1 MLATREFGRQK
12 SLAKCSDF
20 NDRSHAE
27 LGDFPIPKKRFIVIG
42 SLQGSTRMYES
53 FFGFVNR
60 PFLPAP
66 TLDRYYPAPAM
77 EQTIHTANRAI
88 ARAEGPVA
96 IFGGTGLGKT
106 VCCLRIAEHFRR
118 NFEVVMLASS
128 HLVTRRALLQ
138 SLLFELRMPFR
149 DLNEGELRLT
159 LMNRLQPTPDLQS
172 EGLLLI
178 VDEAQTLSLKLLEE
192 IRLLTNVMRNG
203 LPRVRLVLCG
213 SLKLEDNLCHPQMES
228 LNQRIATRCF
238 LTPLSM
244 EETAQYVAHKL
255 ELSGVSHSSV
265 ITRDA
270 LDAIYRGSDGIP
282 RLIDRLADQ
291 SLLLAT
297 QERQRPV
304 SAALVGK
311 AWGMLQQLPNP
322 WSEPESIKTAAK
334 SPAFVAQS
342 TDLGQYSTISTSDSI
357 PQSEPTS
364 NIAAWFQSTSAPAA
378 KQESRESI
386 VEFGTLDEVSEDS
399 PSKNA
404 TTAPGTAAYS
414 MFNTEYST
422 PSLPAKDELQPYS
435 VSRGPSAWERELDEY
450 QLAPIGR
457 AGANAPIAP
466 NKSQSTKSDATS
478 VFGSDFDEE
487 FNLPVQ
493 SSNGYKSYSGIAF
506 GNLNH
511 DLQSIENEADN
522 RFELEEAQDFLV
534 PATSRAHE
542 TSSFDRETSISDLG
556 ESSFEPIS
564 NITPSQAANLERQV
578 EEEMRELVS
587 DLNMNAMTFDPMQR
601 IVDTPSQPSS
611 VLLDRFGERDVLSFA
626 DMNDQWEPSE
636 RKNRRPVPTSNVGD
650 DRDMLVVEEDLETIR
665 NTMDGATKAPHRP
678 ILHPYAKLFSNLRNS

>member
-1 MLATREFGRQK
+1 
-12 SLAKCSDF
+12 
-20 NDRSHAE
+20 
-27 LGDFPIPKKRFIVIG
+27 
-42 SLQGSTRMYES
+42 MYES

-66 TLDRYYPAPAM
+66 TLDRYYPVPAM
-77 EQTIHTANRAI
+77 EQTIQTANRAI

-159 LMNRLQPTPDLQS
+159 LMNRLQPSPDSQS

-178 VDEAQTLSLKLLEE
+178 IDEAQTLSIKLLEE

-244 EETAQYVAHKL
+244 EETAQYVAHKV

-270 LDAIYRGSDGIP
+270 LEAIYRGSDGIP

-322 WSEPESIKTAAK
+322 WSEPESIKTTAK
-334 SPAFVAQS
+334 SPSFVAQMS
-342 TDLGQYSTISTSDSI
+342 EVSQYSTISDSDSLS
-357 PQSEPTS
+357 QTEPTS
-364 NIAAWFQSTSAPAA
+364 NIAAWFQATSAPAV
-378 KQESRESI
+378 KKESI
-386 VEFGTLDEVSEDS
+386 VEFGTLDEANDPG
-399 PSKNA
+399 PSK
-404 TTAPGTAAYS
+404 TSTSAPGAAAYS
-414 MFNTEYST
+414 MFNADRPTAQVPVNT
-422 PSLPAKDELQPYS
+422 ELQPYS
-435 VSRGPSAWERELDEY
+435 LSCEPCAWERELDEY

-457 AGANAPIAP
+457 TDSVAHMDASQEI
-466 NKSQSTKSDATS
+466 QSTKIDSS
-478 VFGSDFDEE
+478 NVFGSDFDEE

-493 SSNGYKSYSGIAF
+493 SSNGYKSYSGVAF
-506 GNLNH
+506 GNLNY
-511 DLQSIENEADN
+511 DLHSMENEQVN
-522 RFELEEAQDFLV
+522 QFELEEAQDFLV
-534 PATSRAHE
+534 PSARVSGDTSTVDRD
-542 TSSFDRETSISDLG
+542 SSFSDIRKV
-556 ESSFEPIS
+556 SFEPIS

-578 EEEMRELVS
+578 EQEMRELVS
-587 DLNMNAMTFDPMQR
+587 DLNMNAMTFDPMQS
-601 IVDTPSQPSS
+601 IVETSDQPSP
-611 VLLDRFGERDVLSFA
+611 VLLDRFVERDVLSFA
-626 DMNDQWEPSE
+626 EMNDQWEPNE
-636 RKNRRPVPTSNVGD
+636 RIERRSRPVTNAGD

-665 NTMDGATKAPHRP
+665 NTVDGVPKAPHRP
-678 ILHPYAKLFSNLRNS
+678 VLHPYAKLFSNLRNS

>member
-1 MLATREFGRQK
+1 
-12 SLAKCSDF
+12 
-20 NDRSHAE
+20 
-27 LGDFPIPKKRFIVIG
+27 
-42 SLQGSTRMYES
+42 MYES

-159 LMNRLQPTPDLQS
+159 LMNRLQPSPDQQG

-178 VDEAQTLSLKLLEE
+178 VDEAQTLSMKLLEE

-244 EETAQYVAHKL
+244 EETAGYVAHKI
-255 ELSGVSHSSV
+255 ELSGVAYSSV

-291 SLLLAT
+291 SLLLAA

-322 WSEPESIKTAAK
+322 WSEPESIKAPAK
-334 SPAFVAQS
+334 SPSFVAQS
-342 TDLGQYSTISTSDSI
+342 PLVVAPSAEVTTYSTTSHSDLPI
-357 PQSEPTS
+357 ATEATS
-364 NIAAWFQSTSAPAA
+364 NIAAWFQATATPSLKKEKA
-378 KQESRESI
+378 KESI
-386 VEFGTLDEVSEDS
+386 VEFGTLDEVGETN
-399 PSKNA
+399 PSKISSSGFAASTFEILSTECRAVDA
-404 TTAPGTAAYS
+404 TPIVG
-414 MFNTEYST
+414 
-422 PSLPAKDELQPYS
+422 SLPYAASSQPC
-435 VSRGPSAWERELDEY
+435 AWERDLDEY

-457 AGANAPIAP
+457 V
-466 NKSQSTKSDATS
+466 DASSPSVDRMGNNVAKIDAAS

-487 FNLPVQ
+487 FILPVQ
-493 SSNGYKSYSGIAF
+493 TSNGYKSYSGVAF

-511 DLQSIENEADN
+511 DLQSLENENVN
-522 RFELEEAQDFLV
+522 RFEIEEASDFLV
-534 PATSRAHE
+534 PTTSFGSVGEVVHL
-542 TSSFDRETSISDLG
+542 DREATVSDTRNV
-556 ESSFEPIS
+556 EFEPIS

-578 EEEMRELVS
+578 EQEMRELVS
-587 DLNMNAMTFDPMQR
+587 DLNLNAMTFDPMQS
-601 IVDTPSQPSS
+601 IVDPPSQPSP

-626 DMNDQWEPSE
+626 EMNDQWEPSE
-636 RKNRRPVPTSNVGD
+636 GKQRRPRPATNVGD

-665 NTMDGATKAPHRP
+665 NTMEGIPNAPHRP

>member
-1 MLATREFGRQK
+1 
-12 SLAKCSDF
+12 
-20 NDRSHAE
+20 
-27 LGDFPIPKKRFIVIG
+27 
-42 SLQGSTRMYES
+42 MYES

-77 EQTIHTANRAI
+77 EQTIQTANRAI

-159 LMNRLQPTPDLQS
+159 LMNRLQPSPDLQS

-178 VDEAQTLSLKLLEE
+178 IDEAQTLSMKLLEE

-244 EETAQYVAHKL
+244 EETAQYVAHKI
-255 ELSGVSHSSV
+255 ELSGVSYSSV

-322 WSEPESIKTAAK
+322 WSEPESIKTTAK
-334 SPAFVAQS
+334 SPSFVAQS
-342 TDLGQYSTISTSDSI
+342 AELGQYSTISASESLS
-357 PQSEPTS
+357 QEEPTS
-364 NIAAWFQSTSAPAA
+364 NIAAWFQATSVPAV
-378 KQESRESI
+378 KKESI
-386 VEFGTLDEVSEDS
+386 VEFGTLDEVSDAI
-399 PSKNA
+399 PSRQLA
-404 TTAPGTAAYS
+404 TGPGAAAHS
-414 MFNTEYST
+414 MFNTDC
-422 PSLPAKDELQPYS
+422 PSAQVPPNAPLSHYS
-435 VSRGPSAWERELDEY
+435 VSREPCDWERELEEY
-450 QLAPIGR
+450 RLAPVGR
-457 AGANAPIAP
+457 VATASQVAPP
-466 NKSQSTKSDATS
+466 KGSQPTTIDFTN

-506 GNLNH
+506 GNLNY
-511 DLQSIENEADN
+511 DLNSLESEQVN

-534 PATSRAHE
+534 PSP
-542 TSSFDRETSISDLG
+542 SSVGEAYPVDR
-556 ESSFEPIS
+556 ESSFSDNRGIPLEPIS

-578 EEEMRELVS
+578 EQEMRELVS
-587 DLNMNAMTFDPMQR
+587 DLNMNAMTFDPMQS
-601 IVDTPSQPSS
+601 IVETPNQSS
-611 VLLDRFGERDVLSFA
+611 PVPLDRFVERDVLSFA
-626 DMNDQWEPSE
+626 QMNDPWEPSE
-636 RKNRRPVPTSNVGD
+636 RIERRPRPATNAGD

-665 NTMDGATKAPHRP
+665 NTLDGVPRAPHRP
-678 ILHPYAKLFSNLRNS
+678 VLHPYAKLFSNLRNS

>member
-1 MLATREFGRQK
+1 
-12 SLAKCSDF
+12 
-20 NDRSHAE
+20 
-27 LGDFPIPKKRFIVIG
+27 
-42 SLQGSTRMYES
+42 MYES

-66 TLDRYYPAPAM
+66 TLDRYYPVPAM
-77 EQTIHTANRAI
+77 EQTIQTANRAI

-159 LMNRLQPTPDLQS
+159 LMNRLQPSPDSQS

-178 VDEAQTLSLKLLEE
+178 VDEAQTLSIKLLEE

-244 EETAQYVAHKL
+244 EETAQYVAHKV

-322 WSEPESIKTAAK
+322 WSEPESIKTTAK
-334 SPAFVAQS
+334 SPSFVAQLS
-342 TDLGQYSTISTSDSI
+342 EVSQYSTISDSDSLSQ
-357 PQSEPTS
+357 PEPTS
-364 NIAAWFQSTSAPAA
+364 NIAAWFQATSAPAV
-378 KQESRESI
+378 KKESI
-386 VEFGTLDEVSEDS
+386 VEFGTLDEANDPG
-399 PSKNA
+399 PSK
-404 TTAPGTAAYS
+404 TSTSAPGAAAYS
-414 MFNTEYST
+414 MFT
-422 PSLPAKDELQPYS
+422 PDRPTAHEPVHTELQPYS
-435 VSRGPSAWERELDEY
+435 VSCEPCAWGRDLDEY

-457 AGANAPIAP
+457 TDSVAHMDVSKEIQP
-466 NKSQSTKSDATS
+466 TKIDSS
-478 VFGSDFDEE
+478 NVFGSDFDEE

-511 DLQSIENEADN
+511 DLHSMENEPVN
-522 RFELEEAQDFLV
+522 QFELEEAQDFLV
-534 PATSRAHE
+534 PSARFSGDTSTVDRD
-542 TSSFDRETSISDLG
+542 SSFSHIG
-556 ESSFEPIS
+556 KVAAEPIS

-578 EEEMRELVS
+578 EQEMRELVS
-587 DLNMNAMTFDPMQR
+587 DLNMNAMTFDPMQS
-601 IVDTPSQPSS
+601 IVETSDQPSP
-611 VLLDRFGERDVLSFA
+611 VLLDRFVERDVLSFV
-626 DMNDQWEPSE
+626 DMNDPWEPNE
-636 RKNRRPVPTSNVGD
+636 RIERRPRPVTNAGD

-665 NTMDGATKAPHRP
+665 NTVDGVPKAPHRP
-678 ILHPYAKLFSNLRNS
+678 VLHPYAKLFSNLRNS